1 MAKTERFIA
10 TIALEDPAEVASDT
24 LVAKLERMFPILENR
39 ITSVGAE
46 RAQPGSNLLK
56 IDETIVTVI
65 PVATPA
71 PPDAFAQAIRTD
83 RLWPE
88 AQEELG
94 RHQAILIVS
103 HLGTF
108 NDLAGAFDAAVCT
121 TMIVMA
127 LLEMTPA
134 IGLYWHAAET
144 VTPADRAKELGIA
157 LARGELPLEIWTKMH
172 WFRGP
177 LESAGSQPAVGVLV
191 AGLEPFVGR
200 DLELLPSHADP
211 QAVAQRA
218 IDITTY
224 LLHNGPVLKDG
235 DTADVSDGAA
245 LTVKLAMSGHW
256 PRPLPVFQI
265 TERTKQ

>member
-1 MAKTERFIA
+1 MARTERFIA
-10 TIALEDPAEVASDT
+10 TIALEEAAEVSSDV

-46 RAQPGSNLLK
+46 RAQPGTHLLK
-56 IDETIVTVI
+56 IDDTIITVI

-83 RLWPE
+83 RLWSE

-94 RHQAILIVS
+94 RHKAILIVS

-108 NDLAGAFDAAVCT
+108 NDLAGAFDKAVCA
-121 TMIVMA
+121 TMVVMG
-127 LLEMTPA
+127 LLELTPA

-144 VTPADRAKELGIA
+144 VPSAERAKELGLA
-157 LARGELPLEIWTKMH
+157 LAKGELPLEIWTKMH

-177 LESAGSQPAVGVLV
+177 LDSAGGQPAVGVLNV
-191 AGLEPFVGR
+191 GLEPFVGR
-200 DLELLPSHADP
+200 GLELLPSPVDP
-211 QAVAQRA
+211 MAVAARA

-224 LLHNGPVLKDG
+224 QLHNGPELKD
-235 DTADVSDGAA
+235 DASA
-245 LTVKLAMSGHW
+245 
-256 PRPLPVFQI
+256 
-265 TERTKQ
+265 